1 MIAASSILKHPAR
14 TLRPRD
20 RTGGG
25 SMAWSPAASRRR
37 GFTLLEMIVV
47 VLVLA
52 ILGTLIVPRLTG
64 NQRREFRLAVDKT
77 GDLLTMFG
85 QRQNLGQKIVGISHN
100 LDDNSIALIEI
111 DSDSSGFSGWRYDAY
126 VKPLRLPAFMS
137 EADVE
142 FYVDGDPY
150 DASDWPLSSE
160 PGQQRPSIEIRLRGP
175 DESATLILSPHGVSP
190 LILDDSNSSGM
201 TRQAIDLDGE
211 GRGREDW

>member
-1 MIAASSILKHPAR
+1 
-14 TLRPRD
+14 
-20 RTGGG
+20 
-25 SMAWSPAASRRR
+25 
-37 GFTLLEMIVV
+37 
-47 VLVLA
+47 
-52 ILGTLIVPRLTG
+52 
-64 NQRREFRLAVDKT
+64 
-77 GDLLTMFG
+77 MFG

-126 VKPLRLPAFMS
+126 VKPLRLPEFMS